1 MVLWCSVGDF
11 NNREGS
17 DSEDQPEHTLIAE
30 PFLSCKQVYVTLA
43 TSPLLKKNGKNM
55 GKMKS
60 IVRYKPQSVSQSVC
74 EYRSIQISIKTERP
88 KNREIERTERKE

>member
-43 TSPLLKKNGKNM
+43 TSPLLKKKMEKIWEKYGKNE
-55 GKMKS
+55 K
-60 IVRYKPQSVSQSVC
+60 
-74 EYRSIQISIKTERP
+74 YRSIQTTECF
-88 KNREIERTERKE
+88 TECL

>member
-17 DSEDQPEHTLIAE
+17 DSEDQPEHTLISVYSAE

-74 EYRSIQISIKTERP
+74 EYRSIQISIETEIQ
-88 KNREIERTERKE
+88 KI